1 MSQEAN
7 NETTPVAQGSVNN
20 LDNLQEMSLKEIVQ
34 SFQGMLDRG
43 DQQEMYKYAD
53 SIKAT
58 FYKVLKKE
66 KIAIGYVAVSH
77 EEPSTGE
84 THEDSDDVKV
94 SENPFAEIER
104 GFKDLYNRY
113 KVERSAYVQMLEKQK
128 EENLRLRNEIIEG
141 LKELLEKPEN
151 LQDTFP
157 AFRDLQNRWKV
168 IGPVPLISSKDLWE
182 NYHFLVE
189 KFYDYVK
196 INNELRDLD
205 LKKNLELK
213 TEICEKAEALLNK
226 ANVILAFK
234 ELQKYHEDWREL
246 GPVPKEKREEIWER
260 FKIATTAI
268 NKRQQDYFDKMKE
281 DQKKNLELK
290 ESICEKI
297 EAIVSSLGERSDWN
311 IITVEVETLQREWKK
326 IGYATKK
333 DNQKL
338 YDRYREACD
347 TFYSTKKRFYDV
359 FKKGLQENL
368 EKKIALCE
376 QAEAV
381 MDSEEWK
388 KVTDLLITLQKRWKE
403 IGPVTRKQSDAI
415 WKRFRS
421 ACDHFFNKK
430 AAHFSKTEVDYED
443 NLAKKLALIE
453 EINSYVLAGNRT
465 DDTEALKDF
474 QERWNQIGFV
484 PMKDKETILIAYRHA
499 LASKFGAIRN
509 IDNENKIAKF
519 RRHIKEV
526 QGSSR
531 GDKAVKTERDKLLQK
546 FRQMEQE
553 IALLE
558 NNIGFFAKSK
568 NAESI
573 IKEIEAKIAAAKEEI
588 SHIEEKIKLIDNQY
602 E

>member
-66 KIAIGYVAVSH
+66 KIAIGYVAISH
-77 EEPSTGE
+77 EEPNTGE

-113 KVERSAYVQMLEKQK
+113 KVERSAYVQILEKQK

-168 IGPVPLISSKDLWE
+168 IGPVPLINSKDLWE

-226 ANVILAFK
+226 PNVILAFK

-281 DQKKNLELK
+281 DQRKNLELK

-430 AAHFSKTEVDYED
+430 TAHFSKTEVDYED

-499 LASKFGAIRN
+499 IASKFGAIRN

>member
-7 NETTPVAQGSVNN
+7 NETTQVAQEIVND
-20 LDNLQEMSLKEIVQ
+20 LDNPQDMSLKEIVQ
-34 SFQGMLDRG
+34 SFQDMLDRS

-66 KIAIGYVAVSH
+66 KIAIGFVAASH
-77 EEPSTGE
+77 EEGSGE
-84 THEDSDDVKV
+84 ASENSDDVKV

-113 KVERSAYVQMLEKQK
+113 KIERSVYVQTLEKQK
-128 EENLRLRNEIIEG
+128 EENLRLRIEIIEE
-141 LKELLEKPEN
+141 LKELLEKQEN

-157 AFRDLQNRWKV
+157 AFRELQNRWKV
-168 IGPVPLISSKDLWE
+168 IGPVPQANNKDLWE

-213 TEICEKAEALLNK
+213 TELCEKAEALIENP
-226 ANVILAFK
+226 NVITSFK
-234 ELQKYHEDWREL
+234 ELQKYHEEWREL
-246 GPVPKEKREEIWER
+246 GPVLKEKREEIWER
-260 FKIATTAI
+260 FKVATAAI
-268 NKRQQDYFDKMKE
+268 NKRQQEYFEKLKG

-290 ESICEKI
+290 EAICEKM
-297 EAIVSSLGERSDWN
+297 EAIISSIGEEVDWN
-311 IITVEVETLQREWKK
+311 AITKEIETLQKEWRK
-326 IGYATKK
+326 IGFASKK
-333 DNQKL
+333 DNQRI
-338 YDRYREACD
+338 YDRFRDVCDKFFNAKREH
-347 TFYSTKKRFYDV
+347 YDY
-359 FKKGLQENL
+359 FKKGMQDNL

-376 QAEAV
+376 QAEAI
-381 MDSEEWK
+381 MDSEDWK
-388 KVTDLLITLQKRWKE
+388 KVTDQLIALQKKWKE
-403 IGPVTRKQSDAI
+403 IGPVTRKQSDII
-415 WKRFRS
+415 WKRFRA
-421 ACDHFFNKK
+421 ACDHFFDKK
-430 AAHFSKTEVDYED
+430 SSHFSKAEVDYED

-453 EINSYVLAGNRT
+453 EINSYVLEGNRS
-465 DDTEALKDF
+465 DDMEALRDF
-474 QERWNQIGFV
+474 QDRWNRIGFV
-484 PMKDKETILIAYRHA
+484 PIKEKETILTAYRHTLDA
-499 LASKFGAIRN
+499 KFAGIRN
-509 IDNENKIAKF
+509 VENENKIAKF

-526 QGSSR
+526 QSSSR
-531 GDKAVKTERDKLLQK
+531 GDRAVKTERDKLVLK

-568 NAESI
+568 KAESI
-573 IKEIEAKIAAAKEEI
+573 IRDIEEKIAKAKEEML
-588 SHIEEKIKLIDNQY
+588 HLEEKIKLIDNQY

>member
-66 KIAIGYVAVSH
+66 KIAIGYVAISH

-113 KVERSAYVQMLEKQK
+113 KVERSAYVQILEKQK

-168 IGPVPLISSKDLWE
+168 IGPVPLINSKDLWE

-226 ANVILAFK
+226 PNVILAFK

-281 DQKKNLELK
+281 DQRKNLELK

-430 AAHFSKTEVDYED
+430 TAHFSKTEVDYED

-499 LASKFGAIRN
+499 IASKFGAIRN